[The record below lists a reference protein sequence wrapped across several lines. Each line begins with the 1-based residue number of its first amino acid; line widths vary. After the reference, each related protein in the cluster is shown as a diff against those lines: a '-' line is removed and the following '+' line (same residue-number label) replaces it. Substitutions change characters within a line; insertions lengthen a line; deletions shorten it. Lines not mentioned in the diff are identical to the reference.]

1 MQVIHEA
8 ETKKFGKIESKTVVD
23 KNIKAQAG
31 NTAFSYNQKA
41 HKKYSS

>member
-1 MQVIHEA
+1 MQTIHE
-8 ETKKFGKIESKTVVD
+8 EQVKGGKTYGTVVVD
-23 KNIKAQAG
+23 KNIKATAG